1 MAQKDLV
8 EMLRQI
14 SDKRLSPEEWAQRR
28 KTIARLDLS
37 KADLSDL
44 QLADLN
50 LAKADLS
57 NAILFNA
64 NLAGA
69 DLSDCA
75 LTFADLRRANLAGAL
90 LCGANLSGANLESA
104 NLVDTN
110 LREALLQRTHLCGA
124 YCVGAIFAGADLTDA
139 DLRGARC
146 KFATFAD
153 ATVRNVNVEGADLT
167 HAEVGIEQWDGMVN
181 LECAIVQL
189 GKTVESRT
197 KRKLSVS
204 ETYDDLFAEADCYTI
219 LGIQPGVSPDEIA
232 RAYRKR
238 VKEYHPDRV
247 AHLGAK
253 LHEVARREFDRV
265 QDAYRSLTRYL
276 AKPYMDVGNDVLA
289 RVRSPEAISLEEYR
303 DLAHRYPGNDRI
315 LYNLGVKYFEAGWID
330 KAIEAL
336 DKAVALNPGNESA
349 RYNLKIIRLLQ
360 ELIA

>member
-1 MAQKDLV
+1 MALKDLV

-14 SDKRLSPEEWAQRR
+14 SDKRLSPDEWMQRR
-28 KTIARLDLS
+28 KSVARLDLS

-57 NAILFNA
+57 NGILFNT

-75 LTFADLRRANLAGAL
+75 LTFADLRRANLASAL
-90 LCGANLSGANLESA
+90 LCGANLSGANLEGA
-104 NLVDTN
+104 NVVDTN
-110 LREALLQRTHLCGA
+110 FRGALLQRTRVCGA
-124 YCVGAIFAGADLTDA
+124 YCVGAVFSGADLTDA

-167 HAEVGIEQWDGMVN
+167 DVEVSVEQWDGMVN
-181 LECAIVQL
+181 LEYAVIQCNKPI
-189 GKTVESRT
+189 ECRT
-197 KRKLSVS
+197 KRKPCISDN
-204 ETYDDLFAEADCYTI
+204 YDDLFAEADCYTI
-219 LGIQPGVSPDEIA
+219 LGIQRGVNPEEIA
-232 RAYRKR
+232 HAYRKR

-247 AHLGAK
+247 AHLGTK
-253 LHEVARREFDRV
+253 LQEVARREFDRV

-276 AKPYMDVGNDVLA
+276 ARPYMDVGNEVLA
-289 RVRSPEAISLEEYR
+289 RVRSPQAISLEEYR
-303 DLAHRYPGNDRI
+303 ELARRHPNNDRI

-336 DKAVALNPGNESA
+336 EKAVVLNPSNEYA
-349 RYNLKIIRLLQ
+349 QYNLKIIRLLQ